1 MSYLVTVTFDLK
13 NAQSKDYD
21 LVYKSFAALGLS
33 KEVKA
38 SNGNTYTLPNT
49 TCLGAFNGTSAGS
62 VRDDFAKRTQNAIAG
77 LGLTGEVFVV
87 VGGDWGWALRYPTP
101 YVVVAA

>member
-13 NAQSKDYD
+13 NAQPKHYD
-21 LVYKSFAALGLS
+21 LVYSSFAALGLS

-38 SNGNTYTLPNT
+38 SNGKTYTLPNT
-49 TCLGAFNGTSAGS
+49 TCSGEFSGTSAAA
-62 VRDDFAKRTQNAIAG
+62 VRDDFAKRTQNAIAE
-77 LGLTGEVFVV
+77 LGLSGEVFVV

>member
-33 KEVKA
+33 KEAKG
-38 SNGNTYTLPNT
+38 SDGKTYTLPNT
-49 TCLGAFNGTSAGS
+49 TCLGEFTGASTSA
-62 VRDDFAKRTQNAIAG
+62 VRDDLAKRTENAIAE

-87 VGGDWGWALRYPTP
+87 VGDDWRWALRFPKAY
-101 YVVVAA
+101 VAA